1 MNAARSKV
9 SQRLLGVAA
18 SERTRAAASHRL
30 GAAARDKDEARGEG
44 SVGEGEGEGRLYAFR
59 VACKRTD
66 V

>member
-44 SVGEGEGEGRLYAFR
+44 SVGEGEGRLYPFR